1 LNSKTLLRVTNGVFR
16 LSVILFTALL
26 FVATSR
32 AQSPA
37 VSRLS
42 PGAVK
47 PGTDTALICHGAN
60 LDGAR
65 ALWTTFAATATPLRS
80 DASQAVFQ
88 IAVPDGTPAG
98 IHALRVIST
107 NGVSSLHLLMVDD
120 LPSIAAQT
128 TNHTLATAQPIPYP
142 AAVDGTIES
151 LKAHFFRF
159 RAQKGQRI
167 TVEVVAQ
174 RLGSALDP
182 VLRLLDA
189 QGRPLAFNDDAPGMG
204 ADARLTH
211 RFTTAG
217 EYVLELRD
225 ATYQGSERH
234 RYRLRLGDFPPVH
247 APFPMA
253 VKAGSPAIIQ
263 FLASE
268 NETLPQQPVNVP
280 ADSRRVPLDVR
291 YPKGQGS
298 AFVSVR
304 TGDVVAALESE
315 PNDSPVQANELN
327 LPCAVT
333 GRFASPGDVDVFE
346 FTAKK
351 GERWW
356 FNGQTRSLGTPSE
369 LFFRLLDGSGKQVAE
384 LDATR
389 ADEGSLTNTFN
400 TDGRFRL
407 VVEELARRGGP
418 AHAYRIEIQR
428 FAGFGLS
435 VEAERLE
442 VAPGGAVDL
451 KVTAARRDFNGPITV
466 SLAGGV
472 PGLSLADN
480 IIGEKKNETILKL
493 KPDAGERG
501 GRWLHVRLRG
511 TGNVNGAEHTAEV
524 STLPAVRK
532 LFPTLRQ
539 PPADLDGLVAIW
551 IKPATK

>member
-1 LNSKTLLRVTNGVFR
+1 VFR
-16 LSVILFTALL
+16 RCAIWIAALL
-26 FVATSR
+26 WISALH
-32 AQSPA
+32 AQTPS

-47 PGTDTALICHGAN
+47 PGANIELTCHGSN
-60 LDGAR
+60 LDGAL
-65 ALWTTFAATATPLRS
+65 ALWTPFAADVKPLRPG
-80 DASQAVFQ
+80 ASQAAFQ
-88 IAVPDGTPAG
+88 LAIPQGTPTG
-98 IHALRVIST
+98 IHALRVIT
-107 NGVSSLHLLMVDD
+107 PNGVSSLHLLMVDD
-120 LPSIAAQT
+120 LPSLAAEA
-128 TNHTLATAQPIPYP
+128 TNHTLAAAQILPFPV
-142 AAVDGTIES
+142 AVDGTIES
-151 LKAHFFRF
+151 LKTHFFRF

-189 QGRPLAFNDDAPGMG
+189 QGRPLAFNDDATGLG

-211 RFTTAG
+211 RFTAAG

-225 ATYQGSERH
+225 ATYQGGERH
-234 RYRLRLGDFPPVH
+234 RYRLRLGDFPAVH
-247 APFPMA
+247 APFPM
-253 VKAGSPAIIQ
+253 VVRAGSPAVIQ
-263 FLASE
+263 FLAGE
-268 NETLPQQPVNVP
+268 HETLPQQSVNVP
-280 ADSRRVPLDVR
+280 ADARRWPLNVR

-304 TGDVVAALESE
+304 TGDAVEALENE
-315 PNDSPVQANELN
+315 PNDSPAQANELN

-333 GRFASPGDVDVFE
+333 GRFATPGDLDVFE

-442 VAPGGAVDL
+442 VAPGGTVDL

-466 SLAGGV
+466 PLAGEV

-480 IIGEKKNETILKL
+480 IIGEKQSETTLKL
-493 KPDAGERG
+493 QPDAGERG
-501 GRWLHVRLRG
+501 GRWLQVRLRG
-511 TGNVNGAEHTAEV
+511 TGNVNGAEHTADV
-524 STLPAVRK
+524 STFPALRR

-539 PPADLDGLVAIW
+539 PPADLDGLIAVW
-551 IKPATK
+551 IKPAKK